1 MAEKIFKEYYNRLAK
16 EGWLKALICGLIVAF
31 ATVFVSATAFWAF
44 AIKQLWLVFVIF
56 AVVAI
61 GATLISYFVKFRP
74 STKDI
79 ARRVDALGLEERL
92 LTMAQ
97 LQNDNSYIAM
107 KQREDALNALKAV
120 HAQDVKIAISAAM
133 LVVLAISSIFS
144 VGATTVYALS
154 TNGKLPSGGELLG
167 VTQEEQVAEY
177 ELLYEETD
185 GGVIEGEIF
194 QIVEEGQSASA
205 VEAIPDD
212 GYYFAG
218 WVWIQEG
225 KECSSEDPYRLDE
238 NIRESMVFTAMF
250 AELPDDGEEG
260 EGEGEGEG
268 ESDQGENAP
277 PQDGQPSDGNGDQP
291 PPPSG
296 DEGGDEGGGDMNAD
310 HKQIINGETFYG
322 GSTLEDAEGQA
333 KDKMD
338 GNENISD
345 GEKDIVGDYYDTI
358 RDK

>member
-1 MAEKIFKEYYNRLAK
+1 MADKIFKEYYNRLAK
-16 EGWLKALICGLIVAF
+16 EGWLKALIYGLIFGFAGLFFSALIFWMMAF
-31 ATVFVSATAFWAF
+31 TQIWP
-44 AIKQLWLVFVIF
+44 AIVIF
-56 AVVAI
+56 AVVAVS
-61 GATLISYFVKFRP
+61 ATLISYFVKFRP

-79 ARRVDALGLEERL
+79 ARRIDALGLEERL

-107 KQREDALNALKAV
+107 KQREDALNALKAIKKK
-120 HAQDVKIAISAAM
+120 DIKITISKMTLVILLFFAAFGM
-133 LVVLAISSIFS
+133 
-144 VGATTVYALS
+144 GATTICSLS
-154 TNGKLPSGGELLG
+154 ANGKLPSGGELLG
-167 VTQEEQVAEY
+167 VTKEEQVAEY

-194 QIVEEGQSASA
+194 QIVEKGQSASA

-250 AELPDDGEEG
+250 AEIPEDAEEGDDGEDGG
-260 EGEGEGEG
+260 EP
-268 ESDQGENAP
+268 DQGKNAP
-277 PQDGQPSDGNGDQP
+277 QDPEKGDGDGDGDQP

-296 DEGGDEGGGDMNAD
+296 NEAEGGGGDMNQD
-310 HKQIINGETFYG
+310 NKQIINGETFYG

-358 RDK
+358 RD

>member
-31 ATVFVSATAFWAF
+31 ATVFVSATTFWTF

-167 VTQEEQVAEY
+167 VTKEEQVAEY

-296 DEGGDEGGGDMNAD
+296 NEAEGGGGDMNED
-310 HKQIINGETFYG
+310 NKQIINGETFYG

>member
-1 MAEKIFKEYYNRLAK
+1 MAEKIFQEYYNRLAK
-16 EGWLKALICGLIVAF
+16 EGWLKALICGLIVGFMAL
-31 ATVFVSATAFWAF
+31 FVSATTFWFVAL
-44 AIKQLWLVFVIF
+44 KQLWLVFVIF
-56 AVVAI
+56 AVVAVS
-61 GATLISYFVKFRP
+61 AMLISYFVKFRP

-79 ARRVDALGLEERL
+79 ARRVDDLGLEERL

-97 LQNDNSYIAM
+97 LQNDSSFIAM

-120 HAQDVKIAISAAM
+120 HVQDVKIAISAAM
-133 LVVLAISSIFS
+133 LVVLAISSVFS
-144 VGATTVYALS
+144 MGATTVYALS

-167 VTQEEQVAEY
+167 VTKEEQVVEY

-238 NIRESMVFTAMF
+238 NIRESMVITAMF
-250 AELPDDGEEG
+250 AEIPEDGEEGDEG
-260 EGEGEGEG
+260 EGEGEP
-268 ESDQGENAP
+268 DQGENAP
-277 PQDGQPSDGNGDQP
+277 QDGQEGDGGNGDQP
-291 PPPSG
+291 PPPSA
-296 DEGGDEGGGDMNAD
+296 EGGEDGSGDMNQD
-310 HKQIINGETFYG
+310 NKQIINGETFYG

-358 RDK
+358 RD